1 MARKTRIAITQV
13 RSLIGTLAKHRITL
27 RTLGL
32 GRIGR
37 TVVHVDTPQIRG
49 MVNQVRYLVKVEPA
63 KKSVAK
69 KRP

>member
-1 MARKTRIAITQV
+1 MARKKRIAITQV
-13 RSLIGTLAKHRITL
+13 RSRIGTLTKHRVTL

-37 TVVHVDTPQIRG
+37 TVIHVDTPQIRG
-49 MVNQVRYLVKVEPA
+49 MVNQIGYLVKVEPA
-63 KKSVAK
+63 KKPAAK